1 MRAPRQAGHSGNF
14 TDLFSS
20 VREEQREYI
29 DGLLVVSIIFSVLFL
44 IWAFILVVLKCK
56 GKEVGCASGRAFVN
70 NRPEDDE
77 SSETDIEKTQ
87 DDDFASTSVSSN
99 DESCSVSSSKPLF
112 SEHGDTVM
120 GCFSSDF
127 SSDDNNYHSCRKK
140 WGWLRRQ
147 NKNKTKSDG
156 VSPDVSKTNR
166 RERRTRLVF
175 ILFASIALICAPLT
189 LFLTFSPLKEV
200 VTQSSDS
207 LILVCET
214 IITQQFKDSR

>member
-1 MRAPRQAGHSGNF
+1 M
-14 TDLFSS
+14 FSS
-20 VREEQREYI
+20 VREEQRGYI
-29 DGLLVVSIIFSVLFL
+29 DGLLVVSIIFSVFFL

-70 NRPEDDE
+70 TCPEDDE

-87 DDDFASTSVSSN
+87 NDDFASTSVSSS

-127 SSDDNNYHSCRKK
+127 SSDDNE
-140 WGWLRRQ
+140 
-147 NKNKTKSDG
+147 SDE
-156 VSPDVSKTNR
+156 VSPDVTKANR

-200 VTQSSDS
+200 VTQSSDN
-207 LILVCET
+207 LILVCDNNNYT
-214 IITQQFKDSR
+214 IVQKLTITTQFSISVISHDCSNCYYLIL